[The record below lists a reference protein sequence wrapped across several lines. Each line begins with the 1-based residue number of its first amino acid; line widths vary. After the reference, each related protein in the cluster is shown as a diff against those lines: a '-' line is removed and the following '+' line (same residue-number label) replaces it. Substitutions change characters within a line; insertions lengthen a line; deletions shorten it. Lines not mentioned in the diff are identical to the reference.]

1 MQRSPRNVRLSF
13 NHAGLTHYGGAFFL
27 HEFCRL
33 LRIRNFLALHLSWY
47 RRNSNYSLSQMVL
60 ALVWPLVLGLDRIE
74 TASLLGSNGTFQYL
88 TGLPSF
94 PHPQTLRRFL
104 LSAPLSFVQQLQRVN
119 DRLLQL
125 LVHVPS
131 HRSRFILDLDS
142 TVITAFG
149 QQEGATVG
157 YNPRYRG
164 KRSYQPLLCLES
176 TSAHLC
182 GTRLRP
188 GKTDPHSGTVELFRE
203 CWSNLPLGLREVR
216 LRADAGFY
224 DGAFFE
230 ELDNHDIEYAVVAK
244 IYPPLKRLLPGISY
258 HHINPVWEMGECEYQ
273 AHTWSEARR
282 HVVAR
287 RLVAT
292 DSPSTLFTLG
302 RYQYRCWVTSMNLT
316 APGVQRFYDGRATI
330 ELRIRELRQDFA
342 LGNIPT
348 RQFAA
353 NALYLEIIRFAYNLV
368 TAFQRICLPENWHS
382 FTLQTLRHKLFLLP
396 GHLSRP
402 QNRPVLRLNSAPK
415 IESLARYI
423 LEQLEHLKPL
433 T

>member
-1 MQRSPRNVRLSF
+1 
-13 NHAGLTHYGGAFFL
+13 
-27 HEFCRL
+27 
-33 LRIRNFLALHLSWY
+33 
-47 RRNSNYSLSQMVL
+47 
-60 ALVWPLVLGLDRIE
+60 
-74 TASLLGSNGTFQYL
+74 
-88 TGLPSF
+88 
-94 PHPQTLRRFL
+94 
-104 LSAPLSFVQQLQRVN
+104 
-119 DRLLQL
+119 
-125 LVHVPS
+125 
-131 HRSRFILDLDS
+131 
-142 TVITAFG
+142 
-149 QQEGATVG
+149 
-157 YNPRYRG
+157 
-164 KRSYQPLLCLES
+164 
-176 TSAHLC
+176 
-182 GTRLRP
+182 
-188 GKTDPHSGTVELFRE
+188 
-203 CWSNLPLGLREVR
+203 LREVR